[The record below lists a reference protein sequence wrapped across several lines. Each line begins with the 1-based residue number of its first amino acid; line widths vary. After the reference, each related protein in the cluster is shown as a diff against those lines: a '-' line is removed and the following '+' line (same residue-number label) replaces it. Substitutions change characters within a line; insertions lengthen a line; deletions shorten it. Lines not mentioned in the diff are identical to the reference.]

1 MNARPPINT
10 RRSRLQLIL
19 IAAVFAAP
27 IVVAFVL
34 SRLGWRP
41 LAERNYGTL
50 VEPAEDYRGYRAS
63 TATGDALAWNNAGG
77 VFHVVVPMPR
87 ECGAPC
93 LELVDS
99 LERLWQGLAKRAPRV
114 RMLVAAVP
122 DAALDAAIAR
132 APHVTRV
139 TLAPD
144 PFAYPAPVAV
154 EAERR
159 APLPAYVVDPN
170 GYLVM
175 RYDAGFDPAGLRRD
189 LTRFV
194 R

>member
-1 MNARPPINT
+1 MTLRN
-10 RRSRLQLIL
+10 RSRLKLVL
-19 IAAVFAAP
+19 VVLVFATP
-27 IVVAFVL
+27 IVAAFAL
-34 SRLGWRP
+34 RALGWRP
-41 LAERNYGTL
+41 VAERNYGTL
-50 VEPAEDYRGYRAS
+50 VEPAVDYRGHVA
-63 TATGDALAWNNAGG
+63 TAADGVPIAWNSASGT
-77 VFHVVVPMPR
+77 FHVVVPLPPD
-87 ECGAPC
+87 CGAPC

-99 LERLWQGLAKRAPRV
+99 LERLWRGLAKRAPRV
-114 RMLVAAVP
+114 RMLVVAAP
-122 DAALDAAIAR
+122 DPLLDAAIAR

-144 PFAYPAPVAV
+144 PLPHPAPIAI

-159 APLPAYVVDPN
+159 AALPAYVIDPN

-189 LTRFV
+189 LMKFV